1 MTILGVGMDIFFIL
15 NAYVCLNK
23 CLCAIYSF
31 CQETL
36 ATAMQKIMCVLG
48 SFTSDTEV
56 KVCFAILHAIEDLIK
71 KIPATCLVLLLHV
84 AVLSDFITSFY
95 LIHE

>member
-1 MTILGVGMDIFFIL
+1 MTILGVDMDIFCI
-15 NAYVCLNK
+15 NAYMCLDK
-23 CLCAIYSF
+23 CLCVIYSF

-56 KVCFAILHAIEDLIK
+56 KVCFVILHAIEDRIK
-71 KIPATCLVLLLHV
+71 KILATCLILLLHV
-84 AVLSDFITSFY
+84 AVLSDFIATFY

>member
-1 MTILGVGMDIFFIL
+1 MTILGVGMDIFCI
-15 NAYVCLNK
+15 NAYMCLDK
-23 CLCAIYSF
+23 CLCVIYSF
-31 CQETL
+31 RQETL

-56 KVCFAILHAIEDLIK
+56 KVCFAILYAIED
-71 KIPATCLVLLLHV
+71 LVLLLHV

-95 LIHE
+95 LIHD

>member
-1 MTILGVGMDIFFIL
+1 MLRCVIYFFR
-15 NAYVCLNK
+15 
-23 CLCAIYSF
+23 
-31 CQETL
+31 QETL

-56 KVCFAILHAIEDLIK
+56 KVCFAILYAIED
-71 KIPATCLVLLLHV
+71 LVLLLHV

-95 LIHE
+95 LIHDWIVKIIMNKKWIIINSFCW

>member
-1 MTILGVGMDIFFIL
+1 MTILGAGMDILCI
-15 NAYVCLNK
+15 NAYMCLDK
-23 CLCAIYSF
+23 CLGVIYSF
-31 CQETL
+31 RQETL

-56 KVCFAILHAIEDLIK
+56 KVCFAILYTIED
-71 KIPATCLVLLLHV
+71 LVLLLHV

-95 LIHE
+95 LIHD